1 MTMEKQIT
9 AFIET
14 LKKNKRL
21 STFDKASTKQAIVI
35 RLLSLLG
42 WDIFNVDEVK
52 PDHSVKSSLIDFVL
66 RPGNIDTV
74 FIGVE
79 SVGEELNRFQKDLLG
94 SALNEGVKLAI
105 LTNGVTWWFYLS
117 FSEGA
122 FEQKRFCALDL
133 LKHPPG
139 ETAARFIELLEKD
152 NIAKGKALKI
162 AESIQTKRQRKLI
175 EKSMGKAW
183 NNIISE
189 PHETL
194 VKLFGETVEGICG
207 YKPDKEMITEYLTE
221 LGQTAVVQE
230 ANSQKTASFPLPR
243 TYKGQ
248 AISGFTFVGDSFKV
262 SAWDEFLLKL
272 CEVLIQKHD
281 KDIERLLWH
290 SVDNKYY
297 FREDPDELRLPV
309 NIEGTNILV
318 ETHLSTE
325 DTVKVAHSILNAFGF
340 SGDDLEIKS
349 KKK

>member
-1 MTMEKQIT
+1 MEKQIV
-9 AFIET
+9 AFFET
-14 LKKNKRL
+14 LKANKRL

-52 PDHSVKSSLIDFVL
+52 PDHSVKSSLIDFAL
-66 RPGNIDTV
+66 RQNKIDAV

-79 SVGEELNRFQKDLLG
+79 KVGGDLKPCQKDLLG
-94 SALNEGVKLAI
+94 SALNEGVKLAV
-105 LTNGVTWWFYLS
+105 LTNGVAWWFYLS

-133 LKHPPG
+133 LKQPPS
-139 ETAARFIELLEKD
+139 EAATRIVELLEKD
-152 NIAKGKALKI
+152 NVVKGKALKI

-175 EKSMGKAW
+175 KKSMGKAW
-183 NNIISE
+183 NRIIAE

-194 VKLFGETVEGICG
+194 VKLFSETVQTLCG
-207 YKPDKEMITEYLTE
+207 YRPDKEMVTEFLIE
-221 LGQTAVVQE
+221 LGRTRGVEEKSETKKA
-230 ANSQKTASFPLPR
+230 AFPHPN
-243 TYKGQ
+243 TYKGHVVT
-248 AISGFTFVGDSFKV
+248 AFTFMADSFKV
-262 SAWDEFLLKL
+262 DAWDGFLLKL
-272 CEVLIQKHD
+272 CEVLISKYDQ
-281 KDIERLLWH
+281 DIERLLWH

-309 NIEGTNILV
+309 NIEGTNIYV
-318 ETHLSTE
+318 ETHLSPE
-325 DTVKVAHSILNAFGF
+325 DTVKVAHSILSAFGY